1 MGAEA
6 AERADLRPIIPII
19 EEGRVHVPA
28 LLVLH
33 PVHPDG
39 PNPRTGFPR
48 TDARATSV
56 EPDSGDA
63 DPTAPASTHE
73 PENTRPDE
81 EERQE
86 RQRRHQQQSAAHE
99 EAHEE
104 E

>member
-1 MGAEA
+1 MGAEE
-6 AERADLRPIIPII
+6 AERADLRPII

-28 LLVLH
+28 LLVLR

-39 PNPRTGFPR
+39 LKPGTCFPR

-63 DPTAPASTHE
+63 DATAPAPTHE
-73 PENTRPDE
+73 PEKSRPDE